1 MCQCHD
7 RSASVVLF
15 NCFSRKLTQLLIP
28 EEMIRGHSGIEIFAA
43 ERNVLRFLE
52 IEPIPIADLHPRL
65 LTEQHSR
72 LVAVAVHNFDFTVF
86 AQRLGDDRNADALDS
101 LVALIGDD
109 AVIAQRSD
117 DAGRKYGKTQKQ
129 HDPVLQ
135 YEAHCSADQ
144 QASGSDDPGE
154 EQLPLEWRRCVFYL
168 THDLHPFK
176 NDLFSQVQV
185 GYGSDD
191 WTALGQEANAVG
203 DVFACRVFVVIKRID
218 QFILA
223 VERKGV

>member
-1 MCQCHD
+1 MCQCYY

-15 NCFSRKLTQLLIP
+15 SCFGRKLTQLLIP

-43 ERNVLRFLE
+43 ERNTLRFLE

-101 LVALIGDD
+101 LVALIGDN
-109 AVIAQRSD
+109 AVIAQHSD

-129 HDPVLQ
+129 HNSVLQ

-154 EQLPLEWRRCVFYL
+154 EQLP
-168 THDLHPFK
+168 
-176 NDLFSQVQV
+176 S
-185 GYGSDD
+185 
-191 WTALGQEANAVG
+191 
-203 DVFACRVFVVIKRID
+203 
-218 QFILA
+218 
-223 VERKGV
+223 

>member
-1 MCQCHD
+1 M
-7 RSASVVLF
+7 
-15 NCFSRKLTQLLIP
+15 K
-28 EEMIRGHSGIEIFAA
+28 
-43 ERNVLRFLE
+43 
-52 IEPIPIADLHPRL
+52 
-65 LTEQHSR
+65 
-72 LVAVAVHNFDFTVF
+72 
-86 AQRLGDDRNADALDS
+86 
-101 LVALIGDD
+101 
-109 AVIAQRSD
+109 
-117 DAGRKYGKTQKQ
+117 
-129 HDPVLQ
+129 
-135 YEAHCSADQ
+135 Q
-144 QASGSDDPGE
+144 QASGSDDPGK
-154 EQLPLEWRRCVFYL
+154 EQLPLERRRCAFYL